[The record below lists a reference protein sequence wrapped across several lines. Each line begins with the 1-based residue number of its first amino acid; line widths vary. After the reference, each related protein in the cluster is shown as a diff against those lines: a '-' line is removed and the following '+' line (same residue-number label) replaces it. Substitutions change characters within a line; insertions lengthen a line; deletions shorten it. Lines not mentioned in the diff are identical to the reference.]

1 MKSLDQDPGK
11 TVYICDF
18 VFIRRLRLEP
28 VDSALFEFFLGQQ
41 KVNVFQFLW
50 KHYHIQCRG
59 SISPVIPSSRKHFN
73 SRLPSLMLLININT
87 KFNVAVDECSKCFIP
102 SNCDTE
108 LRETA
113 DERLTRWQTLD
124 NLWTLP
130 MVYWFGFRLLKLASN
145 TLLLPTLANH
155 RIIKSTKSFSRHLTL
170 TIF

>member
-1 MKSLDQDPGK
+1 MKSLHQDPGK

-28 VDSALFEFFLGQQ
+28 VDSALFEFFRGQQ

-50 KHYHIQCRG
+50 KHYHLQCRG

-102 SNCDTE
+102 SNCDNE
-108 LRETA
+108 LRGNC
-113 DERLTRWQTLD
+113 RWTVD
-124 NLWTLP
+124 
-130 MVYWFGFRLLKLASN
+130 
-145 TLLLPTLANH
+145 
-155 RIIKSTKSFSRHLTL
+155 TL
-170 TIF
+170 TDSGQSLDIANGLLVRFQTPKIGKQHSSTFSSSQSQNY